1 MINTY
6 LDADAMLK
14 RINVMQ
20 EQAEAVFQQ
29 IEKTKGVMEEL
40 KRNFEGAS
48 AARLQEKYNNLANTF
63 NDLLSYLKQ
72 KADDMQT
79 LTTNVT
85 RADEEK

>member
-29 IEKTKGVMEEL
+29 IEKTKDVMEEL